1 MMTILIVEDEDLVA
15 TTLRGLV
22 ELNPRYTVTAIVRD
36 AQEALDAV
44 ELRRPDLALVDLNLA
59 DSSSGYSLAAELVEL
74 DIPCLF
80 ITGNPPVDPLPELAL
95 GCLTKPFNEDEL
107 TRALQRAED
116 LIRGRQ
122 RLQLRARGP
131 SNLEIYTDEDDAVD
145 ATGE

>member
-1 MMTILIVEDEDLVA
+1 MMTILIAEDDDLVA

-22 ELNPRYTVTAIVRD
+22 ELNPRYSVTAIVKD
-36 AQEALDAV
+36 AQTALDAV

-59 DSSSGYSLAAELVEL
+59 NSSSGYSLAAELVAL

-80 ITGNPPVDPLPELAL
+80 ITGNPPVHPLPELAL
-95 GCLTKPFNEDEL
+95 GCLAKPFNEDNL

-122 RLQLRARGP
+122 RLQLRASGP
-131 SNLEIYTDEDDAVD
+131 ANLKIYTDEEDRR
-145 ATGE
+145 TL